1 MGVIQDLEAYVDNN
15 RKLYTAEANQSFR
28 YANQSAQRHNRE
40 VVRTED
46 LLLGIIERLGECGN
60 PNDPLFEILQNED
73 IKLRDLFCSLR
84 ELSYVGP
91 EVITIGRLPSSSL
104 VQLSQVSAAEY
115 SLETLRDSKIDD
127 THLVYGLMDVGEGIA
142 HDVLLDFGLTLVK
155 YTRLHHDIRKS
166 VPI

>member
-104 VQLSQVSAAEY
+104 VQLSQVSA
-115 SLETLRDSKIDD
+115 
-127 THLVYGLMDVGEGIA
+127 
-142 HDVLLDFGLTLVK
+142 
-155 YTRLHHDIRKS
+155 
-166 VPI
+166 